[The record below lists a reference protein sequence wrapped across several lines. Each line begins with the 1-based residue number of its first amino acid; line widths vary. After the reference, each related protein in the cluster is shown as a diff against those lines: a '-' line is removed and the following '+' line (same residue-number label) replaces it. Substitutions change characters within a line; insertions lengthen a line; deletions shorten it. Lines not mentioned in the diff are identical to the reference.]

1 MINRLN
7 IFNKHSKLSLF
18 ILTIN
23 NTTIIKCGKIYSK
36 LLHQP
41 SLETQLSDA
50 IKKQEVTNVQNLIEA
65 GAKINSSDRHGRTK
79 LMLSVIHNKSTIM
92 QELLTRDANSG
103 ARTKDGKTALMYA
116 AAQTPTILNQL
127 LAHQSQQATANQTY
141 LNMATRKGYTALMYA
156 TISGQNENVKTL
168 IENRANIEAQ
178 SQQGYT
184 PLMLAARHRQ
194 NQILIDLLNLGAN
207 PNKQDCQGQT
217 ALMHAVKS
225 GNRQTVSTLLQLPH
239 AMLGAQLDLDHKD
252 EEGQSALSL
261 ALTKNKPEIYTQLKE
276 AGANDQ
282 GLHEFGSVIFDLD
295 NFNTYI
301 TMELTLQNE
310 EPSQY
315 INYLHHMFRIS
326 KATGRKYITKQ
337 EIVNW
342 INGQLMLKRQS
353 ACAEIDEQDQ
363 EVVELRTAQ
372 RPFLVQK
379 ATAEQINTTVRLSD
393 GNFATLIEPNLLK
406 SLKYWRRQKM
416 SDQQFNEFLAEGDKM
431 INPIDGDQVLIP
443 QETAAKFLKMQLVQ
457 SALPEQKYLT
467 GAALSMLCQKKR
479 E

>member
-1 MINRLN
+1 MINILN
-7 IFNKHSKLSLF
+7 IFNKQVKISIFVL
-18 ILTIN
+18 IIN
-23 NTTIIKCGKIYSK
+23 YSFKINCGKVYSK
-36 LLHQP
+36 IFHQP
-41 SLETQLSDA
+41 SLEAQLSDA
-50 IKKQEVTNVQNLIEA
+50 IKKQELTNVQNLIEA

-79 LMLSVIHNKSTIM
+79 LMLSVIHNKPIIL

-116 AAQTPTILNQL
+116 AAKSPTSLNQL
-127 LAHQSQQATANQTY
+127 LAHQAAQPTSHQTY

-156 TISGQNENVKTL
+156 TISGQNENIKKL
-168 IENRANIEAQ
+168 IENRADIEAQ
-178 SQQGYT
+178 NKQGFT
-184 PLMLAARHRQ
+184 PLILAARHQQ
-194 NQILIDLLNLGAN
+194 NQALIDLITYGAN
-207 PNKQDCQGQT
+207 PNQQDHQGQT
-217 ALMHAVKS
+217 ALMHAVNS
-225 GNRQTVSTLLQLPH
+225 GNRQTVNTLLQLPYEL
-239 AMLGAQLDLDHKD
+239 LGAQIDLDHKD

-261 ALTKNKPEIYTQLKE
+261 ALTKNKPDIYTRLKE

-282 GLHEFGSVIFDLD
+282 GLHEFGSVIFDLE

-301 TMELTLQNE
+301 TIELTLQNE

-342 INGQLMLKRQS
+342 INGQLMLERQT

-363 EVVELRTAQ
+363 EVVELRTVQ
-372 RPFLVQK
+372 RPYLVQK
-379 ATAEQINTTVRLSD
+379 ATAQQINTKVRLSD

-416 SDQQFNEFLAEGDKM
+416 SDAEFNEFLAEGDKL
-431 INPIDGDQVLIP
+431 INPMEGDQVLIP
-443 QETAAKFLKMQLVQ
+443 KETAAKFLKMQLITT
-457 SALPEQKYLT
+457 ALPQQKYLT
-467 GAALSMLCQKKR
+467 GAALAMLCQKKR

>member
-36 LLHQP
+36 IFHQP
-41 SLETQLSDA
+41 SLETQLEDA
-50 IKKQEVTNVQNLIEA
+50 IKKRELSDVQNLIEA
-65 GAKINSSDRHGRTK
+65 GAKINSSDLHGRTK
-79 LMLSVIHNKSTIM
+79 LMMSVIHNQPIIM
-92 QELLTRDANSG
+92 QELLTSGANSF

-127 LAHQSQQATANQTY
+127 LAHQSQQPTHTQNY
-141 LNMATRKGYTALMYA
+141 LNLATKKGYTALMYA
-156 TISGQNENVKTL
+156 TISGQNENIKRL

-178 SQQGYT
+178 NHQGYT
-184 PLMLAARHRQ
+184 PLMLAARHQQ
-194 NQILIDLLNLGAN
+194 NQALVDLLTFGAN
-207 PNKQDCQGQT
+207 PNQQDMQGKT
-217 ALMHAVKS
+217 ALMHAVRT
-225 GNRQTVSTLLQLPH
+225 GNKQTVATLLQLPH
-239 AMLGAQLDLDHKD
+239 AMLGAQIDLDHKD

-282 GLHEFGSVIFDLD
+282 GLHEFGTVIFDLD

-315 INYLHHMFRIS
+315 INYLHHMFRIT
-326 KATGRKYITKQ
+326 KATGRKYLTKQ

-342 INGQLMLKRQS
+342 INGQLMLQRQS
-353 ACAEIDEQDQ
+353 ACAELAEQDQ

-372 RPFLVQK
+372 RPYLVQK
-379 ATAEQINTTVRLSD
+379 ATALQMNTTVRLSD
-393 GNFATLIEPNLLK
+393 GNFATLVEPNILK

-416 SDQQFNEFLAEGDKM
+416 SDQQFNEFLAEGDKL
-431 INPIDGDQVLIP
+431 INPLEGDQVLIP
-443 QETAAKFLKMQLVQ
+443 QETAARFLKMQLIPTK
-457 SALPEQKYLT
+457 LTPQKYLT
-467 GAALSMLCQKKR
+467 GAALAMLCQKKR

>member
-7 IFNKHSKLSLF
+7 IFNKHSRLCIYLL
-18 ILTIN
+18 LTN
-23 NTTIIKCGKIYSK
+23 YNLKVNCGKIYSK
-36 LLHQP
+36 IFYQP
-41 SLETQLSDA
+41 SLEAQLSEA
-50 IKKQEVTNVQNLIEA
+50 IKKQELSNVQSLIEA

-79 LMLSVIHNKSTIM
+79 LMLSVMHDKPLIM
-92 QELLTRDANSG
+92 QELLNRGANTF

-116 AAQTPTILNQL
+116 SAQSPTILNQM
-127 LAHQSQQATANQTY
+127 LAHQTDQPTQTQTF
-141 LNMATRKGYTALMYA
+141 LNLATRKGYTALMHA
-156 TISGQNENVKTL
+156 IISGQNENVKTL

-184 PLMLAARHRQ
+184 PLMLAARHQQ
-194 NQILIDLLNLGAN
+194 NQILIDLLNMGAN
-207 PNKQDCQGQT
+207 PNQQDNQGQT
-217 ALMHAVKS
+217 ALMHTVKS
-225 GNRQTVSTLLQLPH
+225 GNRQTVSTLLQLPCQL
-239 AMLGAQLDLDHKD
+239 LGAQIDLNTKD
-252 EEGQSALSL
+252 EEGQTALSI

-315 INYLHHMFRIS
+315 INYLQHMFRIT

-342 INGQLMLKRQS
+342 INGQLMLQKQI
-353 ACAEIDEQDQ
+353 ACAELDEQDQ
-363 EVVELRTAQ
+363 EVVELRTVH
-372 RPFLVQK
+372 RPYLVQK
-379 ATAEQINTTVRLSD
+379 ATATQINTKVRLSD
-393 GNFATLIEPNLLK
+393 GNFATCMEPNILK
-406 SLKYWRRQKM
+406 SLKYWRKQKM
-416 SDQQFNEFLAEGDKM
+416 SDQQFNEFLAEGDKL
-431 INPIDGDQVLIP
+431 INPIEGDQVLIP
-443 QETAAKFLKMQLVQ
+443 KETADKFLKMQLITT
-457 SALPEQKYLT
+457 ALPQHKYLT
-467 GAALSMLCQKKR
+467 GAALAILCQKKR

>member
-1 MINRLN
+1 
-7 IFNKHSKLSLF
+7 
-18 ILTIN
+18 
-23 NTTIIKCGKIYSK
+23 
-36 LLHQP
+36 
-41 SLETQLSDA
+41 
-50 IKKQEVTNVQNLIEA
+50 
-65 GAKINSSDRHGRTK
+65 
-79 LMLSVIHNKSTIM
+79 
-92 QELLTRDANSG
+92 
-103 ARTKDGKTALMYA
+103 
-116 AAQTPTILNQL
+116 
-127 LAHQSQQATANQTY
+127 
-141 LNMATRKGYTALMYA
+141 MYA

-184 PLMLAARHRQ
+184 PLILAARHRQ
-194 NQILIDLLNLGAN
+194 NQILIDLLNMGAN
-207 PNKQDCQGQT
+207 PNQQDLQGQT

-225 GNRQTVSTLLQLPH
+225 GNRQTVSTLLQLPCQL
-239 AMLGAQLDLDHKD
+239 LGAQLDLDHKD

-315 INYLHHMFRIS
+315 INYLHHMFGIT

-342 INGQLMLKRQS
+342 INGQLMLQRQS
-353 ACAEIDEQDQ
+353 ACAEINEQDQ

-372 RPFLVQK
+372 RPYLVQK
-379 ATAEQINTTVRLSD
+379 ATAQQISTKVRLSD
-393 GNFATLIEPNLLK
+393 GNFATLVEPNILK
-406 SLKYWRRQKM
+406 SLKYWRKQKM
-416 SDQQFNEFLAEGDKM
+416 SDQQFNEFLAEGDKL
-431 INPIDGDQVLIP
+431 INPMEGDQVLIP
-443 QETAAKFLKMQLVQ
+443 QETAAKYLKMQLITT
-457 SALPEQKYLT
+457 ALPQQKYLT